1 MLKELLE
8 MEYQQV
14 IESSQVELYKTNK
27 GQAYQCNLTNRI
39 FLEFGGLTTAFK
51 IHNFLNFKRLI
62 DEINI
67 IDKLY
72 DLSDEADF
80 DIIKAPNSNQTF
92 TLHLCDLIHLRELL
106 SGTRFALY
114 VNSFLNEVLGEYEV
128 V

>member
-1 MLKELLE
+1 
-8 MEYQQV
+8 MECQQV
-14 IESSQVELYKTNK
+14 MESSQIELYKTSK
-27 GQAYQCNLTNRI
+27 GQAYQCDLTNRI
-39 FLEFGGLTTAFK
+39 FLEFGGVTTAFK
-51 IHNFLNFKRLI
+51 VHNFINFKRLI
-62 DEINI
+62 DGINI

-80 DIIKAPNSNQTF
+80 DIIDAPNSNQTF

-106 SGTRFALY
+106 SGAKFALY

>member
-1 MLKELLE
+1 MSHVE
-8 MEYQQV
+8 MECQQ
-14 IESSQVELYKTNK
+14 ITDSSQIELYRTNK

-39 FLEFGGLTTAFK
+39 FLDFGGLTTAFK
-51 IHNFLNFKRLI
+51 IHNFINFKRLI

-106 SGTRFALY
+106 SGARFALY

>member
-1 MLKELLE
+1 
-8 MEYQQV
+8 MEFQQ
-14 IESSQVELYKTNK
+14 ISASSKVELYRTNK
-27 GQAYQCNLTNRI
+27 GHAYQCNLTNRV

-51 IHNFLNFKRLI
+51 IHNFINFKRLV

-80 DIIKAPNSNQTF
+80 DIIKAPNTNQTF

>member
-1 MLKELLE
+1 MSQLE
-8 MEYQQV
+8 MECQQV
-14 IESSQVELYKTNK
+14 IESSKVELYRTNK

-39 FLEFGGLTTAFK
+39 FLEFGGMTTAFK
-51 IHNFLNFKRLI
+51 VHNFINFKRLI
-62 DEINI
+62 DQINI

-80 DIIKAPNSNQTF
+80 DMIKAPNTNQTF

-106 SGTRFALY
+106 SGARFALY

>member
-1 MLKELLE
+1 ME
-8 MEYQQV
+8 MECQQV
-14 IESSQVELYKTNK
+14 MEFSQIELYRTNK

-51 IHNFLNFKRLI
+51 VHNFINFKRLI

-106 SGTRFALY
+106 SGAKFALY

>member
-1 MLKELLE
+1 M
-8 MEYQQV
+8 
-14 IESSQVELYKTNK
+14 SQVEMEFQQISASSKVELYRTNK
-27 GQAYQCNLTNRI
+27 GHAYQCNLTNRI
-39 FLEFGGLTTAFK
+39 FLEFGGMTTAFK
-51 IHNFLNFKRLI
+51 IHNFINFKRLV

-80 DIIKAPNSNQTF
+80 DMIKAPNTNQTF

>member
-1 MLKELLE
+1 
-8 MEYQQV
+8 MENLNV
-14 IESSQVELYKTNK
+14 PESFKVELHKTTK
-27 GQAYQCNLTNRI
+27 GFVWQCNITNRI
-39 FLEFGGLTTAFK
+39 FLEFGGITTAFK
-51 IHNFLNFKRLI
+51 VHNFFNFKRLI
-62 DEINI
+62 DSINI

-80 DIIKAPNSNQTF
+80 DIIEAPNANQTF

-106 SGTRFALY
+106 SGARFALY

>member
-1 MLKELLE
+1 MSQLE
-8 MEYQQV
+8 MECQQV
-14 IESSQVELYKTNK
+14 IESSKVELYRTNK

-39 FLEFGGLTTAFK
+39 FLEFGGMTTAFK
-51 IHNFLNFKRLI
+51 VHNFINFKRLI
-62 DEINI
+62 DQINI

-80 DIIKAPNSNQTF
+80 DIVKAPNSNQTF

-106 SGTRFALY
+106 SGARFALY

>member
-1 MLKELLE
+1 M
-8 MEYQQV
+8 
-14 IESSQVELYKTNK
+14 SQVEMEFQQISVSSKVELYRTNK
-27 GQAYQCNLTNRI
+27 GHAYQCNLTNRV
-39 FLEFGGLTTAFK
+39 FLEFGGMTTAFK
-51 IHNFLNFKRLI
+51 IHNFINFKRLV

-80 DIIKAPNSNQTF
+80 DMIKAPNTNQTF

>member
-1 MLKELLE
+1 
-8 MEYQQV
+8 MECQQV
-14 IESSQVELYKTNK
+14 IESSKVELFRTSK
-27 GQAYQCNLTNRI
+27 GRAYQCNLTNRI
-39 FLEFGGLTTAFK
+39 FLEFGGMTTAFK

-80 DIIKAPNSNQTF
+80 DIIRAPNSNQTF

-114 VNSFLNEVLGEYEV
+114 VNSVLNEVLGEYEV